1 MKLDIDIKKFV
12 SFKIGMR
19 IMDNKASLTIKDYNN
34 REVKI
39 LFNIKEDG
47 LYATSNDLDD
57 NEIEKLM
64 NTMVECADTIIINNL
79 SVLDI
84 LFDDCFYAVV
94 FKDSI
99 YNIF

>member
-34 REVKI
+34 HEVKI

-84 LFDDCFYAVV
+84 LFDDYFYAVV